1 MEINT
6 QNIPTDAINHVL
18 KTFQNKLQTIKLKTL
33 SGKLYDLISN
43 INTVI
48 KFVGKEKQMPYSE
61 FIKLNETM
69 VKLYTPVL
77 ELANV
82 EINNVIND
90 YLIVP
95 FNNLK
100 LNVTVNNGPIL
111 NQPNNESGYY
121 RKYLKYKNK
130 YLQFKNKNF
139 E

>member
-6 QNIPTDAINHVL
+6 QNIPTDAINHIL

-33 SGKLYDLISN
+33 SGKLYDLILN
-43 INTVI
+43 IDTVI
-48 KFVGKEKQMPYSE
+48 NFVGKEKQMSYLE
-61 FIKLNETM
+61 FDKLNETM

-82 EINNVIND
+82 EINYIIND

-100 LNVTVNNGPIL
+100 IDVTIKDKPIL
-111 NQPNNESGYY
+111 NDPNNESGYY

-130 YLQFKNKNF
+130 YLQFKNTIF